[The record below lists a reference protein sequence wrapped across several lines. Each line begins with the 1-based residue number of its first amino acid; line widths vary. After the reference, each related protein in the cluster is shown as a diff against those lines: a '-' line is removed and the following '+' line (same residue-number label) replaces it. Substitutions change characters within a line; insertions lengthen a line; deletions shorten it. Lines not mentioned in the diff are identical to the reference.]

1 MARIWTLIL
10 SMAVAVA
17 IAAPAQSQSRQQ
29 TLADIRQELTV
40 LFVEMQRLKREL
52 STTGSVSGNVS
63 GASTLERIDLIE
75 AELARLTSKTE
86 QMENRI
92 SRVVQDGTNRI
103 GDLEFRL
110 VELEGGDVSQLGET
124 TTLGGDTGEVNVAVQ
139 TETDSGATELAI
151 GEQFDFDQA
160 KAALDAGQYQDGE
173 NYHLLRKPL
182 STGGPLTGE
191 AHFFRGQ
198 ALVEMDDTGN
208 AARAFLESFSG
219 SPDSPRAPDALHQ
232 LGVALGKLGQ
242 MNEACIALSEVSVR
256 FPDAAAAGDAS
267 RAYQDLGCS

>member
-17 IAAPAQSQSRQQ
+17 IAVPAQSQSREQ

-40 LFVEMQRLKREL
+40 LFVEMQRLKRKL

-139 TETDSGATELAI
+139 TETDNGATELAI

-160 KAALDAGQYQDGE
+160 KAALDAGQYQDSVIMFMVF
-173 NYHLLRKPL
+173 NDTY
-182 STGGPLTGE
+182 TGGPLTGE

-198 ALVEMDDTGN
+198 ALVEMGDTGN

-232 LGVALGKLGQ
+232 LGVSLGKLGQ

-256 FPDAAAAGDAS
+256 FPGAAAAGDATL
-267 RAYQDLGCS
+267 AYQDLGCS